1 MEAGARGGLLD
12 PLLRLLSGA
21 NSAWLSSQNRKSS
34 LSALFLC
41 LIFCFRKTRTV
52 HKAVFPILSCTFR
65 NYPLPDC
72 GQETQDRMRHGN
84 CEVIASVHERITRRW
99 ARDKPSLCFE
109 GPRYLRVKALIRDY
123 IEASNSG
130 LTLRSQEPSPLAR
143 QLL

>member
-52 HKAVFPILSCTFR
+52 HKAVFPISSCTFR
-65 NYPLPDC
+65 NYSLP
-72 GQETQDRMRHGN
+72 GQETQSRMRHGN
-84 CEVIASVHERITRRW
+84 CEVISSVHERITRRR
-99 ARDKPSLCFE
+99 ARDKPSLCLQ
-109 GPRYLRVKALIRDY
+109 GPHSLRVKALIRDY